1 MSHLWPGRR
10 AGVQAAYRSRRAR
23 VRRVEG
29 FRGVGLLPP
38 PPPPAAAPAPK
49 ARGDGVVVAAAEAAS
64 SSPSSP
70 SWRAAELG
78 IADSFRFGVAA
89 AAGSGTGEETAAAA
103 AGSTTQPPPAGI
115 GLPRV
120 SPWAEQLGPLR
131 WNLTARTAAAAAA
144 PGGTASTAAG
154 AAAAAAESMRS
165 MVGRGRVRVHRQ
177 LQLRS
182 AVARLARSDTV
193 RSAGLSHL
201 RCDRPPRV
209 MAVESWLIHPRG
221 MRCGDILI
229 GVCSWRSD

>member
-38 PPPPAAAPAPK
+38 PPPAAAAATDAPAPK

-78 IADSFRFGVAA
+78 IADSFRFGV
-89 AAGSGTGEETAAAA
+89 SAA
-103 AGSTTQPPPAGI
+103 AGSTTPPPPAGI

-144 PGGTASTAAG
+144 AAPGGTASAAAG
-154 AAAAAAESMRS
+154 AAAAAAAAESMRS